1 MREWTCSCH
10 VVIGDNMIIIESA
23 VIGEQFLGLSV
34 TWMGAQQGSPSW
46 MGSGIGPNV
55 IIEVPMEVCRILRSL
70 RTMSRLAASL
80 TLWLI
85 AL

>member
-1 MREWTCSCH
+1 M
-10 VVIGDNMIIIESA
+10 VIGDNMIIIEGA

-55 IIEVPMEVCRILRSL
+55 MI
-70 RTMSRLAASL
+70 
-80 TLWLI
+80 
-85 AL
+85 